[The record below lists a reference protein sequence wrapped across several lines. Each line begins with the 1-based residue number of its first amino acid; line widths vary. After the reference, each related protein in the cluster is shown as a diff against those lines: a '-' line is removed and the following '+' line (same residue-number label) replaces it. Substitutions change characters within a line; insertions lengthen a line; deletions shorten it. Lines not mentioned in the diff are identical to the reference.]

1 MRLRYSVP
9 MSGKKRCASSLPSA
23 SRPKAEASPRGTS
36 ATERTCSA
44 ASPNHGTQGLPA
56 ARPHCGPPSVAACVI
71 WPSLTGVPASKPT
84 GTGLP
89 QMRSA
94 TCGTAKSSRRWKLSE
109 CASAAK
115 SRAPTSAAARRCT
128 FSLMAS
134 FSSPKRISSPSL
146 PSSAFTFS
154 RSASVWR
161 SESGIARPPCGCGTW
176 IFSRSSGCWSKNFG
190 LLRRKMAKSSAFMS
204 SYVEGAFEGCFGR
217 ALHPYGIVAA
227 GPRDGQRAA
236 ARIDA
241 HRRVGEL
248 LRDRRHR
255 RGAGAGSAGQRLP
268 RAALPYSQGD
278 VVARQDLHIPG
289 VDALGKARVALDART
304 LGRHR
309 REFDLGD
316 ALHRVRIAHREHGEL
331 YRFGSQ
337 AQRLEQR
344 FGKLRRAHVDAH
356 FAVGLETRTDHAAG
370 RLDADLALAGEAPGA
385 HELDEA
391 ARAVAALLDFAAVGV
406 EDAIAEVDALL
417 RRPLDDQQLVE
428 ADAEVPVGE
437 RADLLAAER
446 EVLLRRVDDDE
457 IVARALHL
465 GERQLHRRRFNRTGL
480 RLPGAS

>member
-23 SRPKAEASPRGTS
+23 SRPNAAAASPPAASGTS

-44 ASPNHGTQGLPA
+44 ASPNHATQGLPA
-56 ARPHCGPPSVAACVI
+56 ASPHCGPPSVAACVI
-71 WPSLTGVPASKPT
+71 WPSLTGVPASKPA

-146 PSSAFTFS
+146 PSRTFTFS

-161 SESGIARPPCGCGTW
+161 SESGMARPPCGCGTW

-190 LLRRKMAKSSAFMS
+190 LLRRKMAKSSAFMFL
-204 SYVEGAFEGCFGR
+204 YVEGAFEDCFGR

-255 RGAGAGSAGQRLP
+255 RGAGARAAGQGLA
-268 RAALPYSQGD
+268 RAALPDAQRD
-278 VVARQDLHIPG
+278 VVAGQNLQVAGI
-289 VDALGKARVALDART
+289 DALGKARVALDARS

-309 REFDLGD
+309 RELDLGD
-316 ALHRVRIAHREHGEL
+316 ALHRVRVAHGEDCNL
-331 YRFGSQ
+331 HVL
-337 AQRLEQR
+337 A
-344 FGKLRRAHVDAH
+344 AHVQ
-356 FAVGLETRTDHAAG
+356 V
-370 RLDADLALAGEAPGA
+370 LDQG
-385 HELDEA
+385 
-391 ARAVAALLDFAAVGV
+391 
-406 EDAIAEVDALL
+406 
-417 RRPLDDQQLVE
+417 
-428 ADAEVPVGE
+428 
-437 RADLLAAER
+437 
-446 EVLLRRVDDDE
+446 
-457 IVARALHL
+457 
-465 GERQLHRRRFNRTGL
+465 
-480 RLPGAS
+480 S